1 MFDFAHFLSE
11 FKTLKTKS
19 INLSME
25 IYLHDLSKGKMDVQD
40 LLNKLRGIQEERLG
54 EFKELILISYCEKGI
69 LFLFQFSFY
78 NIAHLTHR

>member
-11 FKTLKTKS
+11 FKILKTKS
-19 INLSME
+19 IN
-25 IYLHDLSKGKMDVQD
+25 LSKGKMDVQD

-69 LFLFQFSFY
+69 LFLF
-78 NIAHLTHR
+78 

>member
-19 INLSME
+19 IN
-25 IYLHDLSKGKMDVQD
+25 LSKGKMDVQD

-69 LFLFQFSFY
+69 LFLF
-78 NIAHLTHR
+78 

>member
-11 FKTLKTKS
+11 FKTLKTKN
-19 INLSME
+19 IN
-25 IYLHDLSKGKMDVQD
+25 LSKGKMDVQD

-69 LFLFQFSFY
+69 LFLF
-78 NIAHLTHR
+78 

>member
-19 INLSME
+19 INLS
-25 IYLHDLSKGKMDVQD
+25 KGKMDVQD
-40 LLNKLRGIQEERLG
+40 LLNKLCGIQEERLG

-69 LFLFQFSFY
+69 LFLF
-78 NIAHLTHR
+78 